1 MNPGLA
7 RLQPYPFQRLAAL
20 TQGITPAAKPPI
32 VMSIG
37 EPKHAAPPFVQQALC
52 QNLRELSIY
61 PATKGTAALRAAT
74 AAWATQRF
82 KLDKIP
88 LDPGRHVLPCAG
100 TREALFSIAQTVV
113 DNRADPPAV
122 VMMPNP
128 FYQIYEGA
136 ALLAGAQP
144 HYLNT
149 TADTGYKI
157 DFSAIPA
164 DLYRRTRLVYVCS
177 PGNPTGAVL
186 QKNDYRQLLELA
198 ERFDFV
204 IASDEC
210 YSEIYFDEQAPPLGL
225 LQVANELGIDDYRRC
240 VVFHSLSKR
249 SSLPGLR
256 SGFIA
261 GDGALLAELLRFR
274 TYHGCSLSGTVQQAS
289 IAAWNDEHHVR
300 ANRVLYREKFTA
312 VLEILGPVLPVQRP
326 QGGFYL
332 WPRTPI
338 DDERFTR
345 ELFQQENVLVLPG
358 SYLSRE
364 TAGINPGHKHLRLAL
379 VGGLEE
385 CKQAAQR
392 LREFIHRL

>member
-20 TQGITPAAKPPI
+20 TTDITPAAKPPI

-37 EPKHAAPPFVQQALC
+37 EPRHAAPAFAQEALC
-52 QNLRELSIY
+52 QHVQDLSAY
-61 PATKGTAALRAAT
+61 PATKGSGELRGSIT
-74 AAWATQRF
+74 AWATRRF
-82 KLDKIP
+82 KLDRIE
-88 LDPGRHVLPCAG
+88 LDPERHVLPCCG

-113 DNRADPPAV
+113 DNRATPPQL

-144 HYLNT
+144 YYLNT
-149 TADTGYKI
+149 TAGTGYKI
-157 DFSAIPA
+157 DFGAVPE
-164 DLYRRTRLVYVCS
+164 DLYRRTRLVFLCS
-177 PGNPTGAVL
+177 PGNPTGIVL
-186 QKNDYRQLLELA
+186 GRNDYRQLLELA

-210 YSEIYFDEQAPPLGL
+210 YSEIYFDEQQPPLGL

-261 GDGALLAELLRFR
+261 GDGALLADLLSFR
-274 TYHGCSLSGTVQQAS
+274 TYHGCALSGTVQHAS
-289 IAAWNDEHHVR
+289 IAAWNDEDHVC
-300 ANRVLYREKFTA
+300 ANRARYREKFSA
-312 VLEILGPVLPVQRP
+312 VLEILAPVLPVERP
-326 QGGFYL
+326 QAGFYL
-332 WPRTPI
+332 WPRTPF
-338 DDERFTR
+338 DDARFTR
-345 ELFQQENVLVLPG
+345 DLLSEENVLVLPG

-364 TAGINPGHKHLRLAL
+364 SAGVNPGQNHVRMAL
-379 VGGLEE
+379 VGELDG
-385 CKQAAQR
+385 CKQAAYR
-392 LREFIHRL
+392 LGEFIHRL